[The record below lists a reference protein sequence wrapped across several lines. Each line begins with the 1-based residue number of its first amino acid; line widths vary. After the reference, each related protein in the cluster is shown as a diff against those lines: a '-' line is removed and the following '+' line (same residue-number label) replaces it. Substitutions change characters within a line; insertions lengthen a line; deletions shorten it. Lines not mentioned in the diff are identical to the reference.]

1 MADVKWIKITTD
13 MFDNKKI
20 KQLRKLPDGNNIV
33 LIWVMLI
40 TMAGRCNSDGKI
52 FLTEDIPYTTK
63 TLAIELD
70 FEESTVSFALKM
82 LSKFGMIRTDDD
94 YISISNWGVYQNIDG
109 MERIREQT
117 RNRVAK
123 YRENKKQIAGS
134 VTSSVTVTQGNAIDK
149 EEEKEED
156 KKEGKEKPPSY
167 QHIVEMYNSICIS
180 LPTVTVL
187 SESRKKAIKARFASG
202 YTDEDFQKL
211 FTMAEGSA
219 FLKGKNARNWQANFD
234 WLIKDANMAKVLD
247 GNYNDSK
254 TPPRQAGTVY
264 NGYSDEDLNA
274 LDDLY

>member
-1 MADVKWIKITTD
+1 MAEVKWIKITTD

-70 FEESTVSFALKM
+70 FEESTVSFALQM

-94 YISISNWGVYQNIDG
+94 YISISNWGKYQNIDG

-123 YRENKKQIAGS
+123 YRENKKQIVGS

-254 TPPRQAGTVY
+254 TTPRQAGTVY

>member
-1 MADVKWIKITTD
+1 MAYVKWIKITTD

-70 FEESTVSFALKM
+70 FEESTVSFALQM
-82 LSKFGMIRTDDD
+82 LSKFGMIRTDDN
-94 YISISNWGVYQNIDG
+94 YISISNWGKYQNIDG

-149 EEEKEED
+149 DIDKEKDIDNLNNIYTQIVAYLNAKIGANYKDKTPKTQSLIRARLKEGFTLDDFKTVID
-156 KKEGKEKPPSY
+156 KKTAEWTGTEWEKFLRPETLFSTKFESY
-167 QHIVEMYNSICIS
+167 LN
-180 LPTVTVL
+180 
-187 SESRKKAIKARFASG
+187 
-202 YTDEDFQKL
+202 
-211 FTMAEGSA
+211 
-219 FLKGKNARNWQANFD
+219 
-234 WLIKDANMAKVLD
+234 
-247 GNYNDSK
+247 SK
-254 TPPRQAGTVY
+254 TTPRQAGPVY